1 MKILNR
7 IKAFVLQKSPEWTL
21 PSMWEDATKTV
32 EKKMQD
38 TAKLQKDR
46 VAALAPIIALVT
58 QEIPG
63 SFHHSTAFTVNC
75 VTLGFA
81 GMEGPH
87 LVLCL
92 GFDRGG
98 LALNKGMVSQALEE
112 LAEYK
117 VKHGFTN

>member
-7 IKAFVLQKSPEWTL
+7 IKAFVRQKSPEWTL

-63 SFHHSTAFTVNC
+63 SFHHSTSFTVNC
-75 VTLGFA
+75 VTLGFS
-81 GMEGPH
+81 GMGGPH

-92 GFDRGG
+92 GFDQGG
-98 LALNKGMVSQALEE
+98 VTLNKGLVSQALEE